1 MGVCFQLF
9 CFGFFFPFPFHTV
22 EVLSHTVAAA
32 IVNYLSIQGSCWK
45 QASSWNFPWQY
56 AETGAVSGH
65 CWLLVQLQFSEQTF
79 YFSGL
84 LWERYKQL
92 SGWTAKTV
100 FSKYNFFFFFF
111 FNCTWNVCDEITL
124 YTYSVFEKFHA
135 WPYYFIFLSL
145 IATLGRLLT
154 GIAISKIRPKLSAI
168 LICVPVQSPST
179 CSSVWLR
186 NSQPLSHYV
195 RGSSCVGWDKLCFVE
210 ACMTFL

>member
-1 MGVCFQLF
+1 MQRQ
-9 CFGFFFPFPFHTV
+9 
-22 EVLSHTVAAA
+22 ELSQDTAGCWFNSSL
-32 IVNYLSIQGSCWK
+32 VNRHFISLDYCENNINNCLGEQQK
-45 QASSWNFPWQY
+45 QCSANTTS
-56 AETGAVSGH
+56 
-65 CWLLVQLQFSEQTF
+65 
-79 YFSGL
+79 
-84 LWERYKQL
+84 
-92 SGWTAKTV
+92 
-100 FSKYNFFFFFF
+100 FFFF

-186 NSQPLSHYV
+186 NSQPISHYV
-195 RGSSCVGWDKLCFVE
+195 HSSSCVGWDKLCFVE